1 MIKNKLSINYPLPSD
16 VDRFLE
22 SKIFPE
28 MKIDELNDDNI
39 SEITEYIFREYE
51 APLSEGKLSKEQ
63 KKLLQIAAKTVT
75 LLTAKPVR
83 NL

>member
-1 MIKNKLSINYPLPSD
+1 MIKNKLSVNYPLPSD

-28 MKIDELNDDNI
+28 MKVNELNDDNI

-51 APLSEGKLSKEQ
+51 TPLSDGRLSKEQ
-63 KKLLQIAAKTVT
+63 KELLQIAAKTVT
-75 LLTAKPVR
+75 FLTAKPVR